1 MDRTN
6 NWLFIIVW
14 NILCNLHF
22 YVGYLSRGFL
32 MAFQKP
38 PVDSRNIFTTG
49 VVQQAC
55 AAGTIKTTAEVLEWT
70 KVTSMAYDRYLN
82 SNGVAV
88 QEAAFNIIVGY
99 LNGLTD
105 IRNLLGDP
113 TANIEPFQNRHSNE
127 IRVFYN
133 NQLLANLYNQT
144 YLMTKERLLK

>member
-1 MDRTN
+1 
-6 NWLFIIVW
+6 
-14 NILCNLHF
+14 
-22 YVGYLSRGFL
+22 

-55 AAGTIKTTAEVLEWT
+55 AAGTIKNTAELLEWT

-105 IRNLLGDP
+105 IRYLLGDP
-113 TANIEPFQNRHSNE
+113 TANIEPFQNRYGNE
-127 IRVFYN
+127 IRVFYD

-144 YLMTKERLLK
+144 YIMTKERLLK